1 MLSVPQPEDVY
12 PVLEGMGGVG
22 GNSILQYQ
30 YSEDLGMFKDSLK
43 IACLRLFSQYIFPFS
58 NHLKVFPS
66 LYDGFIEK

>member
-1 MLSVPQPEDVY
+1 MY

-43 IACLRLFSQYIFPFS
+43 IACLRLFYPIRIKVVTPFTYMS
-58 NHLKVFPS
+58 YHEEN
-66 LYDGFIEK
+66 